1 MTFRLGQPPQTSG
14 RASRTLVRWSRPA
27 RARWIAATLA
37 FATGGVPLQAA
48 GSLPDFLPAA
58 APGMIE
64 TGVPA
69 FSVYAIDSI
78 GLTSSPTDLRELP
91 DGRMV
96 IAAGNR
102 IAFGDGST
110 WQVFSPSPSQDG
122 ANLQHDLIVGSD
134 GGLYNGTIGGVQRIE
149 LQADG
154 RWLVRTVATVR
165 EADDSRFLP
174 FLRAFPVGDTWLWAT
189 SEGVLYSWRPGGELV
204 PLPGIR
210 HVDFAA
216 ELDGRLILHQ
226 AEKGITEYKDGVLRA
241 LAGFESLH
249 RAGLTV
255 RAMLRI
261 GPDRMLIG
269 TQVHGLHLYDGTVA
283 RPFVLNGGA
292 IRLRQINDLCR
303 IGEDVFAAA
312 AGPDGV
318 VFFDQAGRVL
328 QVLDKSLDHHLGAV
342 RRLRFV
348 RGAVWALLQDGIARI
363 EFPSQFSDFTPIA
376 PTTLTYAQPFR
387 HEGRLWVLADQV
399 VLRAEYSDGRLE
411 RLVPDNPEGAFTWST
426 ATIDGLLL
434 ACTDRGI
441 LQHTPAGW
449 VTVLDDAVNA
459 RIQAR
464 APDGRWLYT
473 ARGEIGWVSV
483 RDGVPVFERHVE
495 PGLGDTYNMIQ
506 DEHDIA
512 WLELGVGA
520 AGRVDLRQPTPTLD
534 LLGTKEKI
542 PNGWVQICLL
552 DGEAVFSIANAAY
565 RFDAGARHLIA
576 HPVVSPKFADL
587 NQALGRFER
596 DAFGHLWVTAHE
608 RFLVRPAESGRAP
621 PPPRIPEAL
630 QSASRGFTMES
641 DGVVWI
647 QAQQRLLRYD
657 PKMPR
662 LEPAPVQPV
671 ITHVRLPATGVI
683 VFSPQRDLH
692 LDYAENNLEFH
703 FAAPRNP
710 FQQQVNFEVRV
721 DGLTDAWIPV
731 ESAPLAA
738 YNHLHEGSYRFHV
751 RAIVNGHP
759 EGLATL
765 NFTIAPPFHRS
776 TTAYALYAAGALGL
790 LGAVAA
796 LVTWIDRRERRRLAA
811 LVASRTAELQ
821 TSQEQ
826 LRHAVESGS
835 VGVWDYDLAAG
846 RMHWNHQCMLIYG
859 LQDGST
865 ALTRERYHALL
876 HPDDRET
883 VIRATHVAIEKH
895 IELRI
900 EHRIVRPDGAM
911 RWVAVIGRAVYD
923 EAGQPTAMRGAV
935 LDITD
940 RRLADEELRNREH
953 LQRQMIESSPV
964 AMLMVDRDEHILY
977 GNATFTRLFGYTPAD
992 IATVSDWWPRA
1003 YPDPEYRETIRAEW
1017 ARRMQ
1022 RAAELHQPLEP
1033 MEAVV
1038 RCKDGTR
1045 RTIHSATSEVGDRT
1059 LVVFSDLTERKLA
1072 EQAIRDMNVTLER
1085 RVKER
1090 TAELEA
1096 ANRELESFSY
1106 SVSHD
1111 LRAPLRGIDGWSLAL
1126 MEDYG
1131 HRLDS
1136 TALGYLGRVRSET
1149 QRLGQ
1154 LIDDL
1159 LKLSRTTRAEF
1170 HPGLVDLS
1178 GIVVATAQR
1187 VAAARPESRVQFTC
1201 QPGFTAH
1208 GDAGLLEA
1216 ALYNLLDNAWK
1227 FTGRTPEPRVEFGRS
1242 ETLSGPAYFIRDNG
1256 AGFDMRHARKLFGVF
1271 QRMHAQEEF
1280 PGTGV
1285 GLATVQRIIRRHGG
1299 RIWAESVPGEQT
1311 VFYFQLPGM
1320 DVDRDQ
1326 QRGPF
1331 PT

>member
-1 MTFRLGQPPQTSG
+1 MTFRLGPPQQSPW
-14 RASRTLVRWSRPA
+14 RAWRTLVRWSRPG
-27 RARWIAATLA
+27 RARWIAGALA
-37 FATGGVPLQAA
+37 IAAAGGPLHAA
-48 GSLPDFLPAA
+48 GSLPDLMPAA

-78 GLTSSPTDLRELP
+78 GLTSSPTDLRVLP

-110 WQVFSPSPSQDG
+110 WQVFSPTPGQDG
-122 ANLQHDLIVGSD
+122 ASLQLDLVVGSD
-134 GGLYNGTIGGVQRIE
+134 GGLYNGTIGGVRRIE
-149 LQADG
+149 LQPDG
-154 RWLVRTVATVR
+154 RWLVRTAATVR
-165 EADDSRFLP
+165 DADDSRYLP
-174 FLRAFPVGDTWLWAT
+174 FLRAFAVGDAWLWAS
-189 SEGVLYSWRPGGELV
+189 SEGVLYAWRPGGELV
-204 PLPGIR
+204 PLPGLS
-210 HVDFAA
+210 HVEFAA
-216 ELDGRLILHQ
+216 ELDGRLLVHQ
-226 AEKGITEYKDGVLRA
+226 TEKGIAEYKDGVVRA
-241 LAGFESLH
+241 APGFELLH

-255 RAMLRI
+255 RAMLRT
-261 GPDRMLIG
+261 GPNQLLIG
-269 TQVHGLHLYDGTVA
+269 TQVHGLYLYDGTEA
-283 RPFVLNGGA
+283 RPFLLNGGA
-292 IRLRQINDLCR
+292 VELRQINNLCR
-303 IGEDVFAAA
+303 VGDGVFAAA

-328 QVLDKSLDHHLGAV
+328 QVLGRSLDHRLGAV

-348 RGAVWALLQDGIARI
+348 RGAVWALLHDGIARI

-376 PTTLTYAQPFR
+376 PATLTYARPFR
-387 HEGRLWVLADQV
+387 HEGRIWVLADQV
-399 VLRAEYSDGRLE
+399 VLRAEYSGDGRLE
-411 RLVPDNPEGAFTWST
+411 RLVPDSPEGAFTWST
-426 ATIDGLLL
+426 AAIDGILL

-449 VTVLDDAVNA
+449 IPVLDDAVNA
-459 RIQAR
+459 RIEAR

-473 ARGEIGWVSV
+473 ARGEIGWVTV
-483 RDGVPVFERHVE
+483 RDGAPVFERHAE
-495 PGLGDTYNMIQ
+495 PRLGDTYNLIQ
-506 DEHDIA
+506 DAHDIA

-520 AGRVDLRQPTPTLD
+520 AGRVDLRRPTPELD
-534 LLGTKEKI
+534 LLGTAEKL
-542 PNGWVQICLL
+542 PNSWVQICLL

-565 RFDAGARHLIA
+565 RFDAGARHFIP
-576 HPVVSPKFADL
+576 HPVMSSKLAEL
-587 NQALGRFER
+587 NQALGRFGR

-608 RFLVRPAESGRAP
+608 RFLVHPAESGRGPQP
-621 PPPRIPEAL
+621 PHIPGAL
-630 QSASRGFTMES
+630 QSASRGFIMES

-662 LEPAPVQPV
+662 HEPEPVQPV
-671 ITHVRLPATGVI
+671 ITHVRFPGTGVS

-692 LDYAENNLEFH
+692 LAYTENNLEFH
-703 FAAPRNP
+703 FAAPRHP
-710 FQQQVNFEVRV
+710 FQQQVNYEVRV
-721 DGLTDAWIPV
+721 DGLSDAWIPV

-738 YNHLHEGSYRFHV
+738 YNHLHEGAYRFRV
-751 RAIVNGHP
+751 RAIVNGRP

-776 TTAYALYAAGALGL
+776 TAAYAVYAAGALGL
-790 LGAVAA
+790 LGTVAA
-796 LVTWIDRRERRRLAA
+796 LVTWINRRERRRLAA
-811 LVASRTAELQ
+811 LVATRTSELQ
-821 TSQEQ
+821 ASQDQ
-826 LRHAVESGS
+826 LRRAVESGS
-835 VGVWDYDLAAG
+835 VGVWDYDLATE
-846 RMHWNHQCMLIYG
+846 RTNWNHQCRLIYG
-859 LQDGST
+859 MQGGT
-865 ALTRERYHALL
+865 GPIPREL
-876 HPDDRET
+876 HLELIHPEDREA
-883 VIRATHVAIEKH
+883 VVRAFRVAIEKH
-895 IELRI
+895 VELRV
-900 EHRIVRPDGAM
+900 EHRIVRPDGAV
-911 RWVAVIGRAVYD
+911 RWVATIGRAVYD
-923 EAGQPTAMRGAV
+923 ESGLPIAMRGAA
-935 LDITD
+935 LDITE
-940 RRLADEELRNREH
+940 RRQADEDLRNRER

-964 AMLMVDRDEHILY
+964 AMLMVDRDERILY
-977 GNATFTRLFGYTPAD
+977 GNATFTRLFGYTAAD
-992 IATVSDWWPRA
+992 IPGVSDWWPRA
-1003 YPDPEYRETIRAEW
+1003 YPDPEYREAIRTEW
-1017 ARRMQ
+1017 QRRME
-1022 RAAELHQPLEP
+1022 RAAELRQPLEP

-1045 RTIHSATSEVGDRT
+1045 RTIHFATSEVGDRT

-1106 SVSHD
+1106 SISHD

-1131 HRLDS
+1131 SRLDS
-1136 TALGYLGRVRSET
+1136 TALGYLERVRAES
-1149 QRLGQ
+1149 QHLGQ

-1178 GIVVATAQR
+1178 ALAVATAHR
-1187 VAAARPESRVQFTC
+1187 VAAVHPDSRVQFSC
-1201 QPGFTAH
+1201 QPGLTAH

-1227 FTGRTPEPRVEFGRS
+1227 FTARTPEPRVEFGRS
-1242 ETLSGPAYFIRDNG
+1242 ETLSGPAFFIRDNG

-1320 DVDRDQ
+1320 DVGRD
-1326 QRGPF
+1326 
-1331 PT
+1331 